1 MLQHIQVHMMETLAT
16 LLLKS
21 KYKFYRNT
29 YIDWHDEKQDVC
41 MDSDLQYAFERNLL
55 CSARL
60 HLFDQKYSENSSIVK
75 YIIFIII

>member
-41 MDSDLQYAFERNLL
+41 MDSDLKIQ
-55 CSARL
+55 
-60 HLFDQKYSENSSIVK
+60 
-75 YIIFIII
+75 